1 MAARRTRYNE
11 LLDVP
16 NDVRDPDL
24 YQLLGLD
31 RARFDPHAVDEAYKD
46 RMRRLQAVRSPKHK
60 AFIEFLK
67 GELRRARTAL
77 TDPARRAEYDAE
89 LLEERR
95 EQLGRI
101 LDVVLA
107 DGLLTQV
114 EEERIRAVA
123 ADVGLLPGE
132 TDAILSE
139 ELPARGARR
148 EEAAAAPVAEERPA
162 RAASSLEIQRVVER
176 RLRPG
181 TGATA
186 RPSRRPPPPTRSR
199 PARRPR
205 APAEPAPRPEPV
217 EHEDEEVVTAELVA
231 PGPSEVELPRAE
243 PVTPA
248 PDWGRV
254 ARSAQQTGW
263 GRASADA
270 RIGVCAGCLE
280 QVTQQHLDLGRAERL
295 PDGRLHC
302 PACTNQLV
310 AGLLCGLCYQ
320 RITREDMRGGALV
333 ITGAQRVVH
342 GACAR
347 PPASGRT

>member
-1 MAARRTRYNE
+1 MARRTRYNE
-11 LLDVP
+11 LLGVP

-31 RARFDPHAVDEAYKD
+31 RVGFDPEAVDEAYKE

-60 AFIEFLK
+60 SFIEFLK

-89 LLEERR
+89 LLDERR

-107 DGLLTQV
+107 DGLLTPV
-114 EEERIRAVA
+114 EEVRIRAVA

-132 TDAILSE
+132 TDAILTD
-139 ELPARGARR
+139 ELRARGARR
-148 EEAAAAPVAEERPA
+148 EEAAPAPGGEERPA

-181 TGATA
+181 TGAAA
-186 RPSRRPPPPTRSR
+186 RPSRRPPPPTPSR
-199 PARRPR
+199 PARRPPTPTPAR
-205 APAEPAPRPEPV
+205 APRRELP
-217 EHEDEEVVTAELVA
+217 EDEEVVTAELVA

-243 PVTPA
+243 PVAPA
-248 PDWGRV
+248 PDWGQV
-254 ARSAQQTGW
+254 ARSARQTGW
-263 GRASADA
+263 GRAAADA
-270 RIGVCAGCLE
+270 RVGVCAGCLE
-280 QVTQQHLDLGRAERL
+280 KVTRQHLELGRAERL

-320 RITREDMRGGALV
+320 RITREQQRGGALV

-347 PPASGRT
+347 PPAPGRS